1 MPVKISCFMLFSA
14 AAFLFFSTG
23 CSKDSSNPMSPQNE
37 TPPDAFSQ
45 NARLGRGL
53 NLGNALEA
61 PNAGE
66 GGVTLR
72 SESYTWIKG
81 AGFTSVRIPIRWSAH
96 AAATSP
102 YTIDANFL
110 RRVDWAVSE
119 AFARNLAVVINMHHY
134 EEIMADPA
142 GHKVRFLALWEQLA
156 VHYRNHASGL
166 FFELL
171 NEPNANLTP
180 ALWNQY
186 LQEALALI
194 RRTNPTRTIVVG
206 PGFWYTPSAL
216 NSLELPAEDE
226 HLIVAVHYYNPFN
239 FTHQGADWVAGSEAW
254 LGTRWLGAPAEQQA
268 VQNDFSAV
276 ANWGAARNRPM
287 NVGEFGAYSKADMDS
302 RARWTAFVART
313 AESQNMSWHYWEF
326 ISGFGVYNAAAN
338 DWNYPL
344 LQALVPAAH
353 TRGNVHRLPATT
365 D

>member
-1 MPVKISCFMLFSA
+1 
-14 AAFLFFSTG
+14 
-23 CSKDSSNPMSPQNE
+23 MSPQNE

-61 PNAGE
+61 PNEGE
-66 GGVTLR
+66 WGVTLR
-72 SESYTWIKG
+72 SEYFNWIKG

-119 AFARNLAVVINMHHY
+119 ALARNLAVVINMHHY

-206 PGFWYTPSAL
+206 PVFWYNPSAL

-226 HLIVAVHYYNPFN
+226 HLITILSTSRIKGQNGWPAVRP
-239 FTHQGADWVAGSEAW
+239 G
-254 LGTRWLGAPAEQQA
+254 
-268 VQNDFSAV
+268 
-276 ANWGAARNRPM
+276 WGRDGWARRRNSRPC
-287 NVGEFGAYSKADMDS
+287 
-302 RARWTAFVART
+302 RT
-313 AESQNMSWHYWEF
+313 
-326 ISGFGVYNAAAN
+326 I
-338 DWNYPL
+338 
-344 LQALVPAAH
+344 LV
-353 TRGNVHRLPATT
+353 RLPIGARHETVR
-365 D
+365 